1 MDRLLSHVLNS
12 RLSRP
17 RVLVVDDQ
25 AMNIHLVREVLKGD
39 CDIFM
44 ASNGQQAI
52 AQCQAL
58 MPDLVLLDLLMPG
71 MDGHETCRQ
80 LKGNPLTRAIPVI
93 FISAQR
99 DEEDEALGFELGAAD
114 YILKPFNRTILHA
127 RVRLHLAMKQQ
138 TDMLKAM
145 VHVDGLTGLAN
156 RRKLDEDLL
165 LGWKQCCR
173 EQQPYSLILLDVD
186 FFKRYNDRY
195 GHLMGDE
202 CLRQVA
208 QALKQGLRR
217 PADLL
222 ARYGGEEFCALLPGC
237 GSHGAKDVAGKLL
250 ALVRDAGIAHADS
263 PVDSVVTI
271 SLGVVTVEAPAPA
284 VDPLLLLSAADQLL
298 YQAKH
303 GGRACFRATVLV
315 P

>member
-1 MDRLLSHVLNS
+1 MDRLLSSVLNS
-12 RLSRP
+12 RLTRP
-17 RVLVVDDQ
+17 KVLVVDDQ
-25 AMNIHLVREVLKGD
+25 VMNIHLVREVLKEE

-44 ASNGQQAI
+44 ATNGQQALE
-52 AQCQAL
+52 QCL
-58 MPDLVLLDLLMPG
+58 LVMPDLVLLDLVMPG
-71 MDGHETCRQ
+71 MNGHEVCRQ
-80 LKGNPLTRAIPVI
+80 LKASSLTQAIPVI

-156 RRKLDEDLL
+156 RRKLDEDIQ

-173 EQQPYSLILLDVD
+173 EQHPYSLILLDVD

-217 PADLL
+217 PTDLL
-222 ARYGGEEFCALLPGC
+222 ARYGGEEFCALLPSTG
-237 GSHGAKDVAGKLL
+237 GSGAQHIADKLL
-250 ALVRDAGIAHADS
+250 TLVRDAGIAHADS
-263 PVDSVVTI
+263 PVDAVVTI
-271 SLGVVTVEAPAPA
+271 SLGVVTVEEPTLA
-284 VDPLLLLSAADQLL
+284 VDPLQLLSVADQQL

-303 GGRACFRATVLV
+303 GGRACFKATVLMT
-315 P
+315 

>member
-1 MDRLLSHVLNS
+1 MDRLLSSVLNS
-12 RLSRP
+12 RLTRP
-17 RVLVVDDQ
+17 KVLVVDDQ
-25 AMNIHLVREVLKGD
+25 VLNIHLVREVLKES

-44 ASNGQQAI
+44 ATNGQQALE
-52 AQCQAL
+52 QCQAL
-58 MPDLVLLDLLMPG
+58 MPDLVLLDLVMPD
-71 MDGHETCRQ
+71 MDGHEVCRQ
-80 LKGNPLTRAIPVI
+80 LKANPQTQAIPVI

-114 YILKPFNRTILHA
+114 YILKPFNRIILHA

-145 VHVDGLTGLAN
+145 VHLDGLTGLAN
-156 RRKLDEDLL
+156 RRKLDEDLQV
-165 LGWKQCCR
+165 GWKQCCR
-173 EQQPYSLILLDVD
+173 EQHPYSLILLDVD

-208 QALKQGLRR
+208 QALARGLQR

-222 ARYGGEEFCALLPGC
+222 ARYGGEEFCALLP
-237 GSHGAKDVAGKLL
+237 STSSNGAQAIAHKLL
-250 ALVRDAGIAHADS
+250 DLVRDANIAHADS
-263 PVDSVVTI
+263 PVDAVVTV
-271 SLGVVTVEAPAPA
+271 SLGVVTVEAPTRD
-284 VDPLLLLSAADQLL
+284 VDPMLLLSIADQQL
-298 YQAKH
+298 YEAKH
-303 GGRACFRATVLV
+303 GGRACFKATVLA